1 MFLLFHHCYII
12 SLEVS
17 NISTLIYLLISI
29 AVSQTLELPLAV
41 SPLNT
46 TLQELQAYLLSA
58 LLFLSKVATKYICMQ
73 NNYQISV
80 QNVFVRVEVPL
91 LFHMSTKDS
100 LPNTEDEIPATRRV
114 VQYCVTWV
122 NYWIFFVCA
131 FYELHTYLLFLWDF
145 FPAICKRI
153 TYIRSILGLGI

>member
-1 MFLLFHHCYII
+1 MFLLFHHCYLI

-58 LLFLSKVATKYICMQ
+58 LLFLSKVATKYICM
-73 NNYQISV
+73 
-80 QNVFVRVEVPL
+80 
-91 LFHMSTKDS
+91 
-100 LPNTEDEIPATRRV
+100 
-114 VQYCVTWV
+114 
-122 NYWIFFVCA
+122 
-131 FYELHTYLLFLWDF
+131 
-145 FPAICKRI
+145 
-153 TYIRSILGLGI
+153 